1 MGRTA
6 TCAVRVGTRS
16 FNAQVE
22 LETDEIIVRGT
33 EGFRLK
39 FSEIQ
44 ATAALKAGKLLVG
57 DKKRSAEL
65 DLGTKEAQL
74 WLHKI
79 KSPPS
84 RIDKLGIKQS
94 SRLALVG
101 EIPADLREEIEREGA
116 TIVQGGTVSLV
127 MLGAESRRELG
138 QLDVLREWISPAGGI
153 WIIREKGSARIT
165 EKDVHAA
172 AKAAKLVAIK
182 VARISDRY
190 TADKLVIPRKDR

>member
-16 FNAQVE
+16 FKAQVD

-39 FSEIQ
+39 FSEIHE
-44 ATAALKAGKLLVG
+44 TAAIKAGKLLVG

-65 DLGTKEAQL
+65 DLGTKEAQV
-74 WLHKI
+74 WLHKV

-84 RIDKLGIKQS
+84 RVDKLGIKQS

-153 WIIREKGSARIT
+153 WIIREKDNARLT

-182 VARISDRY
+182 VARLSDRY